1 MLTAKQLE
9 VAESVFDRNKR
20 REAEIN
26 DALRQ
31 EQARHEA
38 AVKNMQRL
46 RALRLARDAK
56 PNNRTQIITDNSAA
70 ARVTACSRLIVAP
83 FSPRP
88 KTQDLD
94 QSLPDVR
101 FAPESGHRS
110 ARWQCPLCAT
120 SRHPASQ
127 QNRAPHSISSLRG

>member
-1 MLTAKQLE
+1 MLDERRFE
-9 VAESVFDRNKR
+9 VAETVFDRNKR

-31 EQARHEA
+31 EQARREA

-56 PNNRTQIITDNSAA
+56 AKQPHSIITDNSAA

-83 FSPRP
+83 FHQDPRP
-88 KTQDLD
+88 
-94 QSLPDVR
+94 
-101 FAPESGHRS
+101 
-110 ARWQCPLCAT
+110 
-120 SRHPASQ
+120 
-127 QNRAPHSISSLRG
+127 